1 MLKKLINLLKNN
13 TSSEDDKSQD
23 GASKDSIA

>member
-23 GASKDSIA
+23 GAIKDSIA